1 MLERDPA
8 KRYQTLSDVMR
19 HPWFDDVVWGHILSK
34 TAKPPLVPDITEQYL
49 NADDGSDE
57 EDSNNASRLSVF
69 GGTPD

>member
-1 MLERDPA
+1 
-8 KRYQTLSDVMR
+8 MR